1 MLENCMDE
9 QTQNKTM
16 FGSFDKENKREE
28 KKQRNIS
35 VSKFGE
41 VSERYLN
48 LWKWAV
54 RALKFVSSMRVVWI

>member
-16 FGSFDKENKREE
+16 FGSFDKENKREQ

-48 LWKWAV
+48 L
-54 RALKFVSSMRVVWI
+54 